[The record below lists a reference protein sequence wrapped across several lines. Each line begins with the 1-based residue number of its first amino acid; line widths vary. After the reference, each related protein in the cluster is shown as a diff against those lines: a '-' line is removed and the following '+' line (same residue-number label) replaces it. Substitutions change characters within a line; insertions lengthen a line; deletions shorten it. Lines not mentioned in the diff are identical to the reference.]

1 MMTVTLSQRVQE
13 YLRLRRALGF
23 KLEREGRELPQF
35 AAYLE
40 QAGAVTITADR
51 AIAWAQLPQG
61 VHPVRWTHR
70 LSAVRSFA
78 AWLHTIDPAAEIPP
92 RGIFPGQGKRPAPF
106 IYSSGDI
113 TRLVSACASLRPA
126 MRAQTYTALF
136 GLIAVTGVRVGEA
149 PALPVTGIDLNAGLL
164 SVLPAKSRCERILP
178 LHPSTVE
185 ALAQYV
191 RLRDRKHPAARTF
204 FVSIRGTA
212 LCYEPV
218 LAAFRQAC
226 AGAGLNSPAAR
237 PRIHDYADLLVMPT
251 PAKKS
256 LSCGVII
263 ASVSA

>member
-40 QAGAVTITADR
+40 QAGAATVTADR

-92 RGIFPGQGKRPAPF
+92 KGIFPGQGKRPAPV
-106 IYSSGDI
+106 IYAGSDI

-126 MRAQTYTALF
+126 MRAATYTALF
-136 GLIAVTGVRVGEA
+136 GLIAVTVAA
-149 PALPVTGIDLNAGLL
+149 PA
-164 SVLPAKSRCERILP
+164 SSR
-178 LHPSTVE
+178 
-185 ALAQYV
+185 
-191 RLRDRKHPAARTF
+191 
-204 FVSIRGTA
+204 
-212 LCYEPV
+212 
-218 LAAFRQAC
+218 
-226 AGAGLNSPAAR
+226 
-237 PRIHDYADLLVMPT
+237 
-251 PAKKS
+251 
-256 LSCGVII
+256 
-263 ASVSA
+263 